1 MKKYAYRIV
10 VYSLAGTFIGSHRI
24 CANTEEKAIE
34 YFQNVSRL
42 NGREAGYNEMLDL
55 RIGRREKLLDF

>member
-1 MKKYAYRIV
+1 MKKYAYRID

-34 YFQNVSRL
+34 YFEAVSQWG
-42 NGREAGYNEMLDL
+42 GRNPMYTLT
-55 RIGRREKLLDF
+55 IGRREKLLDF